1 MNEDAFDILEE
12 TSRTVGPE
20 AVIEDLIKT
29 LRANQEY
36 HRLFD
41 AMLLKKKF
49 ELGLPLLQPTSFEDV
64 PAAHVDEFKSCYVK
78 AAREVGH
85 LFLENGRISDAWI
98 YFRTIG
104 DPEPVAKVID
114 ALPVNSHLDEE
125 TEELLN
131 VALYEGAHPVKGLEI
146 LLRTHGTCN
155 TVTALDQQMPQ
166 LKPEERRRAAA
177 MLVREIYRDLVHS
190 VRHEVQQRLSANPPG
205 ESLRELIAGRAFLFE
220 EGNYHIDVSHL
231 SACVRFARWLTADD
245 PELPLAVEL
254 AEYGSKLDPQFQ
266 YAGEPPFEDF
276 YPAHAAFLKAVCG
289 DEEGLNYFRKRPETE
304 EDERDRQVSA
314 YVLVDL
320 LARTDRW
327 AEAVEV
333 AEKHLQNLDESS
345 GFSFAELCR
354 RAERLDLAQSAARQ
368 KSDLVRFVGALL
380 QPPSHTAGS

>member
-1 MNEDAFDILEE
+1 MSDDAFDVFQE
-12 TSRTVGPE
+12 TSRTLGPQ
-20 AVIEDLIKT
+20 AVLDSLIQT
-29 LRANQEY
+29 LGTSQEY

-64 PAAHVDEFKSCYVK
+64 PPAHLDAFKKCYVE
-78 AAREVGH
+78 AAREIGH
-85 LFLENGRISDAWI
+85 LFLEAGRISDAWI

-104 DPEPVAKVID
+104 DPAPVAEAID
-114 ALPVNSHLDEE
+114 ALPVSSHLDEE

-166 LKPEERRRAAA
+166 LKPDDRRRAAA
-177 MLVREIYRDLVHS
+177 MLVREIYRDLSHS
-190 VRHEVQQRLSANPPG
+190 VRHEVQQHLSAVPPG
-205 ESLRELIAGRAFLFE
+205 ESLRELVAGHDFLFA

-231 SACVRFARWLTADD
+231 NACVRFARALSVED
-245 PELPLAVEL
+245 PELAMAIEL
-254 AEYGSKLDPQFQ
+254 AEYGSLLDPQFQ

-276 YPAHAAFLKAVCG
+276 YPAHVAFLKAVGG
-289 DEEGLNYFRKRPETE
+289 DETGLDFFRSKPQTYE
-304 EDERDRQVSA
+304 EDDRDRQMSA

-320 LARTDRW
+320 LSRSGRW

-333 AEKHLQNLDESS
+333 AGTHLKGLDESS

-354 RAERLDLAQSAARQ
+354 RADRLDLAQEVARQ
-368 KSDLVRFVGALL
+368 KNDLVRFVGALL
-380 QPPSHTAGS
+380 QPEVEAK

>member
-1 MNEDAFDILEE
+1 MTEDAFDILEE

-20 AVIEDLIKT
+20 AVIEDLLKT
-29 LRANQEY
+29 LRTNQEY

-41 AMLLKKKF
+41 AMLLKKKY
-49 ELGLPLLQPTSFEDV
+49 ELGLPLLQPTSFDDV
-64 PAAHVDEFKSCYVK
+64 PASHVDEFKNCYVK
-78 AAREVGH
+78 AAREIGH

-166 LKPEERRRAAA
+166 LKPDDRRRAAA
-177 MLVREIYRDLVHS
+177 MLVREIYRDLEHS

-205 ESLRELIAGRAFLFE
+205 ESLRQLIAGRDFLFE

-231 SACVRFARWLTADD
+231 NACVRFARSLTAED
-245 PELPLAVEL
+245 PELALAVEL
-254 AEYGSKLDPQFQ
+254 AESGSKLDPQFQ

-276 YPAHAAFLKAVCG
+276 YPAHVAFLKAVAG
-289 DEEGLNYFRKRPETE
+289 DEEGLNYFRKRPDAE

-327 AEAVEV
+327 SEAVDA
-333 AEKHLQNLDESS
+333 AEKYLKDLDESS
-345 GFSFAELCR
+345 GFSFADLCR
-354 RAERLDLAQSAARQ
+354 RAERLDLAQRAARE
-368 KSDLVRFVGALL
+368 KNDLVRFVGALL
-380 QPPSHTAGS
+380 QPSSSSATS